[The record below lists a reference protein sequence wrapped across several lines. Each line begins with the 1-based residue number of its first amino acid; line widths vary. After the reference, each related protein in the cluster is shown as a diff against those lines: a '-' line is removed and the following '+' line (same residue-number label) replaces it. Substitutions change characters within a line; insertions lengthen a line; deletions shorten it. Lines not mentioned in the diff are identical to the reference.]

1 MLVDYILIGK
11 RIKDYRN
18 KCGFTQGALAEKLDV
33 SVGFISQIERGIT
46 KPNLEMLGFRL
57 HLLLTAILPI

>member
-18 KCGFTQGALAEKLDV
+18 KCGFTQAALAEKLDV

-46 KPNLEMLGFRL
+46 KPNLEML
-57 HLLLTAILPI
+57 A